1 MSTKQVRQVFLV
13 VHAFTMARADHKH
26 NGVVEVLYVT
36 NNEQVANNFLQAAAA
51 QRPDD
56 YFAVYPAPL
65 DEKLA
70 DKAHYPSVEIE
81 WEDLQ

>member
-1 MSTKQVRQVFLV
+1 MSPSQSQQVFLV
-13 VHAFTMARADHKH
+13 VHAFTMARADQKH

-36 NNEQVANNFLQAAAA
+36 SNEQAANDFLQAVAA

-65 DEKLA
+65 DEKIA

>member
-1 MSTKQVRQVFLV
+1 MSANQAQQVFLV
-13 VHAFTMARADHKH
+13 VHAFTMARVDHKH

-36 NNEQVANNFLQAAAA
+36 SNEHAANDFLQATAA
-51 QRPDD
+51 QRPND